1 MLTLD
6 VLTVMKKINMR
17 QIMLKGLHC
26 GLFLLACIVVN
37 VNAQNT
43 QFPTRPIRVVIPVA
57 PGGNVDSV
65 MRLISAKLAE
75 GLGQSVILDNRP
87 GASTNIGN
95 EFVAKSAPDGYTLL
109 ANTIPLVANTSL
121 YPKLSYDP
129 EKDFVPISMMVSSPS
144 MIAVNANLPVKNL
157 QELMTLAKKNPGM
170 VKYSTSGAGGITH
183 LAVELLAF
191 QTGTKFAHIP
201 YKGGGP
207 ALMALMSGEVDLSVL
222 SVLAA
227 AGQMNSQ
234 RIKVL
239 AVTSPKRLPM
249 YPDIPSVSEFVPGY
263 EFNSWVGLVAPKGT
277 PPNNIQMLN
286 DQVSKVLHSPE
297 VMEKIQKDGG
307 EVIASS
313 PEQFKKSIIF
323 EISQWAKVIQQA
335 GITPD

>member
-1 MLTLD
+1 MIESS
-6 VLTVMKKINMR
+6 INKR
-17 QIMLKGLHC
+17 QIMFAWVRYCL
-26 GLFLLACIVVN
+26 LFSAFLVIG
-37 VNAQNT
+37 VNAQNV
-43 QFPTRPIRVVIPVA
+43 QYPTRPIRVIIPVA

-65 MRLISAKLAE
+65 MRLISVKMSE
-75 GLGQSVILDNRP
+75 GLGQSVILDNKP

-95 EFVAKSAPDGYTLL
+95 ELVAKAPADGYTLL
-109 ANTIPLVANTSL
+109 ANTIPLVANISL

-144 MIAVNANLPVKNL
+144 MIAVSANLPVKNL
-157 QELMTLAKKNPGM
+157 QELIAFAKKNPGM
-170 VKYSTSGAGGITH
+170 IKYSTSGAGGITH

-191 QTGTKFAHIP
+191 QTSTKFAHIP

-222 SVLAA
+222 SVLSA

-249 YPDIPSVSEFVPGY
+249 FPDIPSVSEFVPGY

-277 PPNNIQMLN
+277 PPSIIQMLN
-286 DQVSKVLHSPE
+286 EQVSKALRSTD
-297 VMEKIQKDGG
+297 VMDKIQKDGG

-313 PEQFKKSIIF
+313 PDQFKKSIAL
-323 EISQWAKVIQQA
+323 EVAQWAKVIQQA